1 LMDVQHRKIAALFLP
16 FRPKMDSLSEIA
28 QHISDSTQA
37 ELRIV
42 LTPEQRVKMDAM
54 RVEARRH
61 AAERRACRDQE
72 MAKIR

>member
-1 LMDVQHRKIAALFLP
+1 MDVQHRKIAALFLP
-16 FRPKMDSLSEIA
+16 VRPRMDSLSRLA
-28 QHISDSTQA
+28 QSISDTTQA
-37 ELRIV
+37 ELRVI
-42 LTPEQRVKMDAM
+42 LTPEQREKMDAM